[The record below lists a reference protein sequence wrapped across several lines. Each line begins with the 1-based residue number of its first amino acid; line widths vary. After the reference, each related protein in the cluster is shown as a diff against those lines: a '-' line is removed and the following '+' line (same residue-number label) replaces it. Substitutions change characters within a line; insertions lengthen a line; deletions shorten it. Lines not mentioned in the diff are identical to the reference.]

1 MAAPLLRAPSR
12 VMTVVRLRPAVAAL
26 AALSGLA
33 AAPAPA
39 PAQALDAATLRE
51 RLTREIGRAGA
62 FSGAYARDLG
72 TGTDIV
78 AVREDLPRIP
88 ASVEKLFVT
97 ATALLRYGPTE
108 ELQTRVF
115 AGAPVDAA
123 GTLSGDLWLVGGGDP
138 ALEEADLARL
148 ASAVRAAGVSRVA
161 GAVAGDES
169 RFDPLRGGPR
179 TAFRPDRDLGG
190 RIGALVLRRGFQP
203 NPALF
208 AAQRFVARLRA
219 AGVQVAGRT
228 RTGVVPPEA
237 SEIAVDGSLP
247 IADLIR
253 RTNVPS
259 DNFFAEM
266 LLKSLGAAYAG
277 TGTTAAGGAVVR
289 DTLDD
294 FGVRPRIVDGSGLS
308 RANRTTPRQ
317 VVRLIE
323 RMNGQEA
330 GATWTASLAVAG
342 RSGTVR
348 RRMRGTAA
356 QGRCRLK
363 TGTIFRVSNL
373 AGVCTTTGGR
383 TVAFA
388 WLMNG
393 VNPSGARRIQDRM
406 TAALARY
413 SG

>member
-1 MAAPLLRAPSR
+1 
-12 VMTVVRLRPAVAAL
+12 VRLRPAVAAL
-26 AALSGLA
+26 AALCGLA
-33 AAPAPA
+33 AAPAAA
-39 PAQALDAATLRE
+39 PAQGLDAATLRD
-51 RLTREIGRAGA
+51 RLTREAARAGT

-72 TGTDIV
+72 SGTDIV

-97 ATALLRYGPTE
+97 ATALLRYGPAE

-123 GTLSGDLWLVGGGDP
+123 GTLAGDLWLVGGGDP
-138 ALEEADLARL
+138 ALDEADLARL
-148 ASAVRAAGVSRVA
+148 ASAVHAGGIRRVT
-161 GAVAGDES
+161 GGVVGDES
-169 RFDPLRGGPR
+169 RFDGLRGGPR
-179 TAFRPDRDLGG
+179 TAFRPDGDIGG
-190 RIGALVLRRGFQP
+190 RLGALVLRRGFQT
-203 NPALF
+203 NPAVF
-208 AAQRFVARLRA
+208 AAQRFAARLRA
-219 AGVQVAGRT
+219 LGVRVSGKT
-228 RTGVVPPEA
+228 RTGVTPPEA
-237 SEIAVDGSLP
+237 SEIAVDGSVP
-247 IADLIR
+247 IGDLVR

-259 DNFFAEM
+259 DNYLAEM

-277 TGTTAAGGAVVR
+277 AGTTAAGGAVVR

-317 VVRLIE
+317 VVRLLE
-323 RMNGQEA
+323 RMDGQDIA
-330 GATWTASLAVAG
+330 ATWRSSLAVAG
-342 RSGTVR
+342 RTGTVR

-356 QGRCRLK
+356 QGRCRVK
-363 TGTIFRVSNL
+363 TGTIRGVSNL

-383 TVAFA
+383 NVAFA

-393 VNPSGARRIQDRM
+393 VNTFGARRIQDRM

-413 SG
+413 AG